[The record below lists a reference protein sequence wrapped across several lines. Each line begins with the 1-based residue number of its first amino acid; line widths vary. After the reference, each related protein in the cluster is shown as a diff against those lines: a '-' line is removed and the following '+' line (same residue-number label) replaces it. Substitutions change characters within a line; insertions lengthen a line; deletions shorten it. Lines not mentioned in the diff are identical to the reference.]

1 VTGARKSLAVLSYHP
16 RRLSVH
22 NIPPLMHYT
31 KLNASKSG
39 QKTVDKL
46 NKAARINLAA
56 RGFVFLQTCSII

>member
-1 VTGARKSLAVLSYHP
+1 
-16 RRLSVH
+16 
-22 NIPPLMHYT
+22 MHYT